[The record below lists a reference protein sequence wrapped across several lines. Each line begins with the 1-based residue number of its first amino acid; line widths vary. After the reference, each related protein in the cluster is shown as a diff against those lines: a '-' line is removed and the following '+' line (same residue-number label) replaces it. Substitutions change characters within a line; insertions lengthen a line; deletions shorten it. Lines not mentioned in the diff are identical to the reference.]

1 MHSERFSRRRAR
13 VFCALGAM
21 AGLFLGLLPLAGAG
35 RPAGTVIASGGGDL
49 RVGLPNVGA
58 PPRVSSRGVSAARAS
73 VSTPTA
79 FTVPLSTTVALTT
92 TTVSIYSGDV
102 CAVWGR
108 TVGAFASVSVPAGP
122 ILLSYSTYSHNAD
135 KPHQEYKYT
144 FVKRVG
150 DSAAAFVLNGV
161 PLPVLYRG
169 ALRIEYLPAPVSTR
183 YSYSTYGFVTLDPGD
198 YDLGAHW
205 TFASGETEP
214 PRRCHLTVV
223 P

>member
-1 MHSERFSRRRAR
+1 MYSEKFSRRRAK
-13 VFCALGAM
+13 VFCVLGAI

-35 RPAGTVIASGGGDL
+35 QAAGIVIASGSGNHPD
-49 RVGLPNVGA
+49 GLPNVGA
-58 PPRVSSRGVSAARAS
+58 PPRGSSRGVSAATAS
-73 VSTPTA
+73 SSVPTPLTA
-79 FTVPLSTTVALTT
+79 PFSSTVALTT

-102 CAVWGR
+102 CAAWGR

-122 ILLSYSTYSHNAD
+122 VLLSYSTYSHNAD

-144 FVKRVG
+144 FEKRVG

-161 PLPVLYRG
+161 PSPVLYRG

-183 YSYSTYGFVTLDPGD
+183 YSYSTYSLVTLEPGD
-198 YDLGAHW
+198 YDLGADW
-205 TFASGETEP
+205 TFASGETEQ